1 MSEVN
6 RKAHATF
13 PDLVGKEARLTDTM
27 TSFLVG
33 QKVEISGSTES
44 GEFKITS
51 LIRGVE
57 FIKRTTYIEKG
68 ASRVDVSDVK
78 ILVDNVNGRPL
89 DLSCVEVMTIIERE
103 DPDDENIISY
113 TFNVK
118 ADKHGVRLCRVYV
131 PPEIEFR
138 VSGDHL

>member
-1 MSEVN
+1 MSEIK

-13 PDLVGKEARLTDTM
+13 PDLVGKEAILTDTM

-57 FIKRTTYIEKG
+57 FIKRTNYIGKG

-78 ILVDNVNGRPL
+78 ILVDNANGRPL
-89 DLSCVEVMTIIERE
+89 DLSCVEVMTIVEKE
-103 DPDDENIISY
+103 TPDDENIISY
-113 TFNVK
+113 TFNIK
-118 ADKHGVRLCRVYV
+118 ADKRGVRLYRVYE
-131 PPEIEFR
+131 PPEIEFK